1 MNFTA
6 DELYILQNGLR
17 TYITND
23 LTKTCRFEDLMQKM
37 KITTELMNKIVTALS
52 EKHDF
57 DIF

>member
-6 DELYILQNGLR
+6 DELYILQTALR

-23 LTKTCRFEDLMQKM
+23 MTKTCRFEDLMQKM